1 MELIVAPLLFF
12 EGQKTKIHN
21 IGRRIKEIIGL
32 TVIMVLLALIVSGF
46 SIHLLAGISL
56 PLAFIIGS
64 ISTPTDATASEAVTN
79 GLRMPRRVTAS
90 LKAESLF

>member
-1 MELIVAPLLFF
+1 
-12 EGQKTKIHN
+12 
-21 IGRRIKEIIGL
+21 
-32 TVIMVLLALIVSGF
+32 MVLLALIVSGF

-90 LKAESLF
+90 LKAESLLMTLLELSCLT